1 MTDEQ
6 TIIWRRLDIPGHEF
20 ARITTEKFQNIIEG
34 AAIFVYEKQFC
45 KLDYKIICDSDWQT
59 LSANVSGF
67 IGEKTIEIEVSVDE
81 KKRWTMNGAKISSV
95 ENCIDIDLIFS
106 PLTNTLPI
114 RRLNL
119 PVGEKAK
126 VRAAWL
132 RFPSFA
138 LEPLEQ
144 IYERTGENK
153 YRYESAGGKFVTDI
167 ETDAFGLVIKYT
179 DLWQIEN

>member
-1 MTDEQ
+1 MANEQ
-6 TIIWRRLDIPGHEF
+6 TIIWRRLDIPGHEY
-20 ARITTEKFQNIIEG
+20 ARITTKNFQNIIEG
-34 AAIFVYEKQFC
+34 TAILTYEKQFC

-67 IGEKTIEIEVSVDE
+67 VGEKTVEIEISVDE
-81 KKRWTMNGAKISSV
+81 EKRWTMNGAEISGV
-95 ENCIDIDLIFS
+95 EKCTDIDLNFS
-106 PLTNTLPI
+106 PFTNTLPI

-153 YRYESAGGKFVTDI
+153 YHYESNGGKFVTDI
-167 ETDAFGLVIKYT
+167 TTDDSGLVIKYP